1 MFSLHL
7 IAALWEGIVF
17 KASLKV
23 VDDKKKKKKNY
34 KTTRYTTA

>member
-7 IAALWEGIVF
+7 IAALWEEIVF

-23 VDDKKKKKKNY
+23 VDDKKKNNY